1 MCESFLKL
9 FLGSALLAL
18 NAFAAAPACAQAD
31 PRQVAELALYQ
42 KEDRLQ
48 KLIEG
53 AKREGEL
60 NYYQSRTDIGPVI
73 DAFSKKY
80 GIKVK
85 MWRSSGENVLQRILT
100 EARAGK
106 TEVDIVETSA
116 PQVEAL
122 HRENLLQRVISPLHA
137 DLMPQAIAAHK
148 EWVGTTVD
156 VYVQAY
162 NTDKIKKEEL
172 PKSYQDLLNPK
183 WKGMLGIESA
193 DEHWFAMLT
202 QELGKEKGEKLFRD
216 IVATNGISVRKGH
229 SLLANMVGS
238 GEVPLGLTIYNYSP
252 EQLKQKGTPI
262 ESFIIPPAISQFV
275 TMALMKRSPHPHAA
289 LLFYD
294 FMLSEGQEMLSKRAY
309 IPTTSK
315 IDSPLKNQRL
325 TFVDPAMYLDMSEKW
340 IKTFEDIVSKKGK

>member
-1 MCESFLKL
+1 MRNSFLKPS
-9 FLGSALLAL
+9 LGAMLLAL
-18 NAFAAAPACAQAD
+18 SALAPAFAQSDPKQA
-31 PRQVAELALYQ
+31 AELALYQ

-60 NYYQSRTDIGPVI
+60 NYYQSRSDIGPVV

-100 EARAGK
+100 EGRAGK
-106 TEVDIVETSA
+106 SEVDIVETSA

-122 HRENLLQRVISPLHA
+122 HRENLLQRVHSPLHA
-137 DLMPQAIAAHK
+137 DLMPQAIAPHR

-162 NTDKIKKEEL
+162 NTERIKKEEL
-172 PKSYQDLLNPK
+172 PKTYQDLLNPK
-183 WKGMLGIESA
+183 WKGMLGIEAA
-193 DEHWFAMLT
+193 DEHWFAALT

-229 SLLANMVGS
+229 TLLANLVGS
-238 GEVPLGLTIYNYSP
+238 GEVPLALTIYNYSP
-252 EQLKQKGTPI
+252 DQLKQKGTPI

-275 TMALMKRSPHPHAA
+275 TMGMMKRAPHPHAA

-294 FMLSEGQEMLSKRAY
+294 FMLSEGQEMLAKRSY
-309 IPTTSK
+309 IPTTNK
-315 IDSPLKNQRL
+315 IESPLKNQRL
-325 TFVDPAMYLDMSEKW
+325 TFVNPATYLDNSEKW
-340 IKTFEDIVSKKGK
+340 IRTYEEIVMKKGK